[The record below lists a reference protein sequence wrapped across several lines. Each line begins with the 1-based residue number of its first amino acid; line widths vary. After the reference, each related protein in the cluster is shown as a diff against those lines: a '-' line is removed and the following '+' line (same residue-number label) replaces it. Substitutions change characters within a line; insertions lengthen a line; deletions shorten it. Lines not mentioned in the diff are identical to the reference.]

1 MTPSPSPPL
10 ALGMVFAQD
19 YEHSHRGK
27 TALLWTSRT
36 TSPAFTL
43 AMRRLP
49 SQMRAAGYVHFIVG
63 DRGMTAVWQPD
74 ACGLDAGQISALQA
88 DVDALVAAEATA
100 VAEHAAAREAG
111 IAERAAATKARAA
124 ALLPRLAELVSKG
137 AWQLGRSLPEAT
149 ELVGF
154 SPLPDSSAWRVVEL
168 VSRAE
173 ATRARAEA
181 RLRQLA
187 PEAWLKLAADPDVR
201 AAALEGCRILS
212 ALDADRASKKNGEG
226 WGQDDTG
233 VGHLLSERE
242 ALTEREAAHALR
254 LLHHHRRQL
263 PVELR
268 SRAFDAAIGPRPV
281 LSL

>member
-1 MTPSPSPPL
+1 
-10 ALGMVFAQD
+10 MVFSQD

-27 TALLWTSRT
+27 TSLLWTAPSP
-36 TSPAFTL
+36 SPAFTL
-43 AMRRLP
+43 ALAREPSRMRTC
-49 SQMRAAGYVHFIVG
+49 GYFHFIVG
-63 DRGMTAVWQPD
+63 DRGMCPVWWPENCRL
-74 ACGLDAGQISALQA
+74 CGDEIATLQA
-88 DVDALVAAEATA
+88 DVDALVAAEVTA
-100 VAEHAAAREAG
+100 VIEAAAGREA
-111 IAERAAATKARAA
+111 ALAKLAADTRAKAA

-212 ALDADRASKKNGEG
+212 ALDADRASKRNGEG

-233 VGHLLSERE
+233 VGHLLAERKE
-242 ALTEREAAHALR
+242 LTEREAAHALR
-254 LLHHHRRQL
+254 LLHHHRKQL